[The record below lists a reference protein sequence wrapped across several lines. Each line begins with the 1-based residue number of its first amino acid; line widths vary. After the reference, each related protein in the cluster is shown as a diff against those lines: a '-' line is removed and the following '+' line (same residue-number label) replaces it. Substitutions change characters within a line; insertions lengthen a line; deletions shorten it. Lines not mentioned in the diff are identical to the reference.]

1 MIRFFDSS
9 AMIKDIIVSKQ
20 SFAMIDFTH
29 CEMMKRNIDPTMTKI
44 PTNIHARSVRGA
56 VYELKFILPSGFLM
70 NIE

>member
-1 MIRFFDSS
+1 MN
-9 AMIKDIIVSKQ
+9 KDRVVNKKL
-20 SFAMIDFTH
+20 FTMIDFTH

-70 NIE
+70 NRE